1 MSYTIYDLAR
11 DSGVSVATVSR
22 VINKNGS
29 VKEKTRNK
37 ILKLMQENNYTPN
50 AYARGLNNIS
60 MKTIGVLI
68 SDIGNPFFAELV
80 KSIDLVCQ
88 KNQYKIILCSTENN
102 AEIERKEIEML
113 IQKQVEGFIVAG
125 SRPIKDEN
133 ADFLIQV
140 SQTYP
145 IVMINSF
152 IKGGNKLFSIM
163 VDEKKASFE
172 AYSQLLS
179 RGHENIFFFGDL
191 NWKTTVAKLSGLKE
205 SMEQFNRSFD
215 KLHFIDCPFSYSSG
229 KDGIKLLIER
239 KIPFPYTICCSSDM
253 IAIGAM
259 RELLTLG
266 IKIPEQ
272 VSLVGYS
279 NTEISSLTT
288 PSLTTIDQ
296 KMSKLGEKGANLF
309 IEVLNGTYP
318 INKKIYSEYEFLIRE
333 STF

>member
-1 MSYTIYDLAR
+1 MGYTIYDLAK
-11 DSGVSVATVSR
+11 DCGVSVATVSR
-22 VINKNGS
+22 VLNNSGS
-29 VKEKTRNK
+29 VKEKTKKK
-37 ILKLMQENNYTPN
+37 ILKTMEEKHYTPN

-60 MKTIGVLI
+60 MKTIGVII

-80 KSIDLVCQ
+80 KNIDSVCQ

-102 AEIERKEIEML
+102 LEIEKKEIELL
-113 IQKQVEGFIVAG
+113 IQKQVEGFIIAG
-125 SRPIKDEN
+125 SRPVKDDN
-133 ADFLIQV
+133 SDFLIQI

-152 IKGGNKLFSIM
+152 IKGGDKLFSIM

-172 AYSQLLS
+172 AYSQLIS
-179 RGHENIFFFGDL
+179 RGHKNIFFFGDL
-191 NWKTTVAKLSGLKE
+191 NWKTSVAKFSGLKE
-205 SMEQFNRSFD
+205 AMEKYNLPFYKS
-215 KLHFIDCPFSYSSG
+215 HFIECPFSYSSG
-229 KDGIKLLIER
+229 RDGVKLLIER
-239 KIPFPYTICCSSDM
+239 KTPFPFTICCSSDM

-259 RELLTLG
+259 RELLTSD

-296 KMSKLGEKGANLF
+296 KMAKLGESAANLF
-309 IEVLNGTYP
+309 IDIVNGNYP
-318 INKKIYSEYEFLIRE
+318 INKKVYAEYEFILRE